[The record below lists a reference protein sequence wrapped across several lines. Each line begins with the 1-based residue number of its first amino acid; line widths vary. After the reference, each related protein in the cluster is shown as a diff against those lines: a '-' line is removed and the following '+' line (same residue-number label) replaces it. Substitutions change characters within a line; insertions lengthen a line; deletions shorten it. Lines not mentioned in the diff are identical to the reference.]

1 LKGKSGG
8 VRVVYYFF
16 SDHAPIY
23 LLEVFAKN
31 EKANLGKSER
41 DALAKLAR
49 LIAAAWRA

>member
-1 LKGKSGG
+1 M
-8 VRVVYYFF
+8 RVVYYFF

-31 EKANLGKSER
+31 EKANLSKAER

-49 LIAAAWRA
+49 AIAAVWRT